1 MFFLIITI
9 GLLVYMISK
18 KWIMEFNL
26 FQYIFIVFTILFG
39 IGFLNYI
46 IPIVAVNILVL
57 ALGLMTIKIGVN
69 KFHFG
74 VLNYGLLI
82 ITALV
87 VCRFFD
93 TDMSFI
99 IRGLLFVGVGVG
111 FFITNYVMLKKQ
123 KSRS

>member
-1 MFFLIITI
+1 MN
-9 GLLVYMISK
+9 SK
-18 KWIMEFNL
+18 KWIKEFNL

-123 KSRS
+123 KNRS